1 MQVYDIANKLAEEI
15 RKSEEYLNLKR
26 AKENLNPEIRNKIQE
41 FEKARY
47 EEQLEEMQTGKQNE
61 SKMHEVQEKYIE
73 LIKIQEAK
81 EYFDTEIKF
90 NILLADVNKII
101 SESVSDII

>member
-41 FEKARY
+41 FEKDRY

-61 SKMHEVQEKYIE
+61 S
-73 LIKIQEAK
+73 
-81 EYFDTEIKF
+81 
-90 NILLADVNKII
+90 N
-101 SESVSDII
+101 